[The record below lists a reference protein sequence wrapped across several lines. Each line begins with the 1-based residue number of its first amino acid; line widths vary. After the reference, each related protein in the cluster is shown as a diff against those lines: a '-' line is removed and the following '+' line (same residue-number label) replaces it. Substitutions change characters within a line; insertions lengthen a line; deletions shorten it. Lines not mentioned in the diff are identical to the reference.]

1 MSFVCFIIFALPI
14 IFTIMIAYFECS
26 LLDLGVGFTV
36 RKVPCPLVGN
46 AYKMAM
52 KFVISATFHT

>member
-1 MSFVCFIIFALPI
+1 MLALNLDKIFKVVA
-14 IFTIMIAYFECS
+14 T
-26 LLDLGVGFTV
+26 DTG